1 MGRRE
6 AIHPGDWL
14 ANCPRTAVRDP
25 RTGNRTPDT
34 GYRLPAQTTWT
45 QARTSGMRRF
55 SSRLEMNSEI
65 R

>member
-6 AIHPGDWL
+6 AIHPCDWL
-14 ANCPRTAVRDP
+14 ANPLSVVRYPLSGRRTTEKRTA
-25 RTGNRTPDT
+25 
-34 GYRLPAQTTWT
+34 AQTTWT

-65 R
+65 K